1 MANLYKKAAERKKV
15 VPGGAGKPQGEQ
27 NEETAGVTPEE
38 PETPQAAPEAPV
50 SEPITETVTEVVTEE
65 VTEKP
70 AEEKVEEQ
78 DPAPIRYLLEDL
90 IPKKKKPKRGT
101 YGFYLDSD
109 VHDELVKL
117 AKQTKTNKSDVLNT
131 LLRRVLFDE

>member
-1 MANLYKKAAERKKV
+1 MSNLYKKAAERKKV
-15 VPGGAGKPQGEQ
+15 VPGGAGKPQGAQ
-27 NEETAGVTPEE
+27 NEEAAVVTPEE
-38 PETPQAAPEAPV
+38 PETAQTAPEAPV
-50 SEPITETVTEVVTEE
+50 SEPIVEPVVEAA
-65 VTEKP
+65 EKP

-78 DPAPIRYLLEDL
+78 DPAPVRLILEDL

-109 VHDELVKL
+109 VHDELVKI
-117 AKQTKTNKSDVLNT
+117 AKQSKTNKSEVLNA

>member
-1 MANLYKKAAERKKV
+1 MSNLYKKAAERKKV
-15 VPGGAGKPQGEQ
+15 VPGGAGKPQDAQ
-27 NEETAGVTPEE
+27 NEGAAVVTPEE
-38 PETPQAAPEAPV
+38 HETAQTAPEAPV
-50 SEPITETVTEVVTEE
+50 SEPIVEPVVEAA
-65 VTEKP
+65 EKP

-78 DPAPIRYLLEDL
+78 DPAPVRLILEDL

-109 VHDELVKL
+109 VHDELVKI
-117 AKQTKTNKSDVLNT
+117 AKQSKTNKSEVLNA